1 MVVSTSVLSVEMFS
15 KFKKLTYRVLL
26 IGNIIVVLLM
36 LLVGNIGR
44 LNPVD
49 YPSLANLGLGFP
61 ILLVFNLVFLVV
73 WCFCRLRSIWLPL
86 LGFILC
92 YGPIRTYSPFNF
104 PEDKPH
110 GSIKVLSYNVFMF
123 SSWDEPHGAKNPIV
137 DYIVKSKADIVC
149 LQEAQARLDNSDQI
163 YSTLKKHYPYFKLM
177 IKKHPGAD
185 YIVLL
190 SKYPVLWQ
198 DTIPYGS
205 SSNQSVA
212 YMLDI
217 KGTKTL
223 VVNNHFES
231 NGLSS
236 GDKEGFKTLVKGE
249 LKTDEA
255 KKQSVHLIKKLGDV
269 SARRAP
275 QAEAVARF
283 VKKYLDKQIA
293 VILCG
298 DFNDSP
304 LSYTHHV
311 ISKELNDCY
320 VESGNGPGISYHK
333 SGMYFRID
341 HIFCSDDF
349 ESYGAKVDNSVT
361 TSDHYP
367 IYCWLKYRPKP

>member
-1 MVVSTSVLSVEMFS
+1 MFS

-149 LQEAQARLDNSDQI
+149 LQEAQARLDNGDQI

-255 KKQSVHLIKKLGDV
+255 KKQSIHLIKKLGDV

-283 VKKYLDKQIA
+283 VKKYLDKQIP

>member
-1 MVVSTSVLSVEMFS
+1 MVVSTSVLGVEMFS

-73 WCFCRLRSIWLPL
+73 WCFCRLRSVWLPL

-149 LQEAQARLDNSDQI
+149 LQEAQARLDNGDQI
-163 YSTLKKHYPYFKLM
+163 YSTLKTHYPYFKLM

-283 VKKYLDKQIA
+283 VKKYLDKQIP

>member
-1 MVVSTSVLSVEMFS
+1 MFS
-15 KFKKLTYRVLL
+15 KFKTLTYRMLL
-26 IGNIIVVLLM
+26 TGNIIVILLM
-36 LLVGNIGR
+36 LFVGNIGR
-44 LNPVD
+44 FNPVD
-49 YPSLANLGLGFP
+49 YPLLANLGLGFP
-61 ILLVFNLVFLVV
+61 ILLVFNLIFLVV
-73 WCFCRLRSIWLPL
+73 WCFLRLHTIWLPL
-86 LGFILC
+86 LGFLLC

-110 GSIKVLSYNVFMF
+110 GSIKVLSYNVYMF
-123 SSWDEPHGAKNPIV
+123 SSWSEPDAKKNPIV

-149 LQEAQARLDNSDQI
+149 LQEAQATLDDKDHI
-163 YSTLKKHYPYFKLM
+163 YSTLKEHYPYFKLM
-177 IKKHPGAD
+177 IKKAPGAD
-185 YIVLL
+185 YMVLL

-212 YMLDI
+212 YMLNI
-217 KGTKTL
+217 RGNNTL

-255 KKQSVHLIKKLGDV
+255 KRQSVHLITKLGEV

-275 QAEAVARF
+275 QAEAVARY
-283 VKKYLDKQIA
+283 VKKYLDKKVP

-298 DFNDSP
+298 DFNDNP
-304 LSYTHHV
+304 LSYTHRV
-311 ISKELNDCY
+311 MEKELNDCF

>member
-1 MVVSTSVLSVEMFS
+1 MSTSVLSVEMFS